1 MMQGLPLLSLA
12 IWVPIVAGVAVLF
25 TGGDRNAQAARVIAL
40 IGAALGFAVTV
51 PLYTGF
57 DLLQTGFQFGELK
70 PWIETFNINYH
81 LGIDGISLLLILLNS
96 FTTISS

>member
-12 IWVPIVAGVAVLF
+12 IWAPIIAGVAVLL

-40 IGAALGFAVTV
+40 IGALIGFAVNI

-57 DLLQTGFQFGELK
+57 
-70 PWIETFNINYH
+70 N
-81 LGIDGISLLLILLNS
+81 
-96 FTTISS
+96 